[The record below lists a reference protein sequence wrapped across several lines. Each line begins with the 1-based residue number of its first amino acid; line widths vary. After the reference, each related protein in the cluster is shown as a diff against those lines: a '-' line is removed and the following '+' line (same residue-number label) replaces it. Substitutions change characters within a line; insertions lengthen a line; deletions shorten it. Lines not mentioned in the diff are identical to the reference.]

1 MKNFLFLAMLA
12 SVLPAAAADLQTAT
26 SAVNQLGLD
35 LLPRKRQR
43 ALRASWWFERMRA
56 VVDCAFNWSAAP
68 QPRPEQ
74 FWLPDTRRE
83 MRV

>member
-1 MKNFLFLAMLA
+1 MTNEQMELGFGGTQRL
-12 SVLPAAAADLQTAT
+12 DLQ
-26 SAVNQLGLD
+26 
-35 LLPRKRQR
+35 PRKRQR

-56 VVDCAFNWSAAP
+56 VVDCAFDWSAAP

-74 FWLPDTRRE
+74 FWLPDARRE